1 MSDIHNSR
9 QKEYLAVTIS
19 MTVLSTVFVLLR
31 FLPWKKGTRLSVEDC
46 VVLASLIFFFAE
58 AGLNI
63 SCKSFVSILA
73 CICVANKR
81 QIVICSGMG
90 LHADTLST
98 KSLMTIQKISMAY
111 ECVYCTTVSLIK
123 ISILLI
129 YARIFTIPSRGFR
142 IASIVLGITVAFWT
156 LSLICLQIFQC
167 APLSRAWNTSIPGM
181 CIDSK
186 GLFIGNGVPNIITDI
201 AILSLPVHAVWKMQ
215 AATSHFL
222 SIIAIFVF
230 GILCVQISIFPSHI
244 KKTML
249 TIPSSSVVFTSV
261 YRFTTM
267 FDLNSADVSWT
278 LGKSY
283 TWGVIECTS
292 GIIIACLPNFH
303 SLLVMISSRSR
314 SKKGHL
320 RMKTTNLQSS
330 TPNTKPAFRPPDELL
345 VKPMVL
351 LRVTQPDE
359 ESGDEV
365 PLNTIMVRHS
375 MTWQESNSGPA
386 RNSK

>member
-1 MSDIHNSR
+1 MSDIHESR
-9 QKEYLAVTIS
+9 RKEYLAVTIS
-19 MTVLSTVFVLLR
+19 MTVLGTVFVFLR
-31 FLPWKKGTRLSVEDC
+31 FLPQWKKKTRLSLEDY

-58 AGLNI
+58 AGLNL
-63 SCKSFVSILA
+63 SLIL
-73 CICVANKR
+73 
-81 QIVICSGMG
+81 SGMG

-98 KSLMTIQKISMAY
+98 KSLLTIEKISMAY

-129 YARIFTIPSRGFR
+129 YTRIFPTRGFR
-142 IASIVLGITVAFWT
+142 IASIVLGITIALWA
-156 LSLICLQIFQC
+156 LALICLQILQC
-167 APLSRAWNTSIPGM
+167 SPLSRAWNNSISGT
-181 CIDSK
+181 CIDLK

-201 AILSLPVHAVWKMQ
+201 AILSLPVHAVWRMH
-215 AATSHFL
+215 ASTSHFL
-222 SIIAIFVF
+222 SIISIFIF
-230 GILCVQISIFPSHI
+230 GIF
-244 KKTML
+244 
-249 TIPSSSVVFTSV
+249 VVFTSV

-267 FDLNSADVSWT
+267 FDFNSTDVSWT

-292 GIIIACLPNFH
+292 GIIAACLPNFR
-303 SLLVMISSRSR
+303 SLFVMISSRFR

-320 RMKTTNLQSS
+320 RMKTTNLQSA
-330 TPNTKPAFRPPDELL
+330 TTLPTKPAFRPPDELL

-351 LRVTQPDE
+351 LRVTQPDD

-375 MTWQESNSGPA
+375 MTWQESNS
-386 RNSK
+386 

>member
-1 MSDIHNSR
+1 MSDIHDSR

-19 MTVLSTVFVLLR
+19 MTVLGAVFVFLR
-31 FLPWKKGTRLSVEDC
+31 FLPWKKGTSLSVEDC
-46 VVLASLIFFFAE
+46 VVLASL
-58 AGLNI
+58 
-63 SCKSFVSILA
+63 
-73 CICVANKR
+73 
-81 QIVICSGMG
+81 
-90 LHADTLST
+90 
-98 KSLMTIQKISMAY
+98 ISMAY

-129 YARIFTIPSRGFR
+129 YTRIFTIPSRGFR
-142 IASIVLGITVAFWT
+142 IASIVLGITVASWT
-156 LSLICLQIFQC
+156 LALICLQIFQC
-167 APLSRAWNTSIPGM
+167 APLSRAWNTSIPGL

-201 AILSLPVHAVWKMQ
+201 AILSLPVYAVWNMQ
-215 AATSHFL
+215 AATSHFV
-222 SIIAIFVF
+222 SVIAIFLF
-230 GILCVQISIFPSHI
+230 GIF
-244 KKTML
+244 
-249 TIPSSSVVFTSV
+249 VVFTSV

-267 FDLNSADVSWT
+267 FDFNSADVSWT

-283 TWGVIECTS
+283 TWGVIECAS

-303 SLLVMISSRSR
+303 SLFVMISSRSR

-330 TPNTKPAFRPPDELL
+330 TPTPNTKPAFRPPDELL

-351 LRVTQPDE
+351 LQVTQPDE

-375 MTWQESNSGPA
+375 MTWQESNSAPA
-386 RNSK
+386 RN